1 MHNAREVYWVPLG
14 AVVEPTEVAAAVAK
28 GIGISAHGQL
38 HSERRRYFGWL
49 ISHLGVTNVPYG
61 YRSSYYG
68 HDLSTYSQ
76 A

>member
-49 ISHLGVTNVPYG
+49 ISHLGCDQCAVWVPLKLL
-61 YRSSYYG
+61 R
-68 HDLSTYSQ
+68 T
-76 A
+76 